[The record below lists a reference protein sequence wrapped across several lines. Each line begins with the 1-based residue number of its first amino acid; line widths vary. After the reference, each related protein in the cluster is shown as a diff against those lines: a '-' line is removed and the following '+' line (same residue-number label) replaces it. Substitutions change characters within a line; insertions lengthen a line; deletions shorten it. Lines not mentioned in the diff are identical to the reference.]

1 MFLAENCFKSLK
13 ILFLS
18 TNPRKYKYS
27 DCCSFRDEVAADLLA
42 AGSVDMAVGGA
53 SHGLSAALATRHV
66 LHIQHQL
73 GMHYKK

>member
-1 MFLAENCFKSLK
+1 LFLAENCFKSLK
-13 ILFLS
+13 ILFLF
-18 TNPRKYKYS
+18 TNQCKYKYS
-27 DCCSFRDEVAADLLA
+27 DCCCFRDEVVDNLLA
-42 AGSVDMAVGGA
+42 ADSVDVAVGGA